1 MLTHIFISFILILS
15 NQFILLY
22 RACLVL
28 AIRDKEY
35 QFNVFCYQ
43 NKSINPTSCFSALRL
58 FTSEKAFNPNNKLNS
73 CFPNLSAV
81 FSSVSRRK
89 PELDKFSLK
98 EANPISV
105 IHFPRLQPV
114 FSFVF
119 YFLYMNLTS
128 SDSILEPIRI
138 QDLFLK
144 MLS

>member
-1 MLTHIFISFILILS
+1 MKLFNFNPYFYLFYSYYVNLF
-15 NQFILLY
+15 NLLY
-22 RACLVL
+22 WACLVL
-28 AIRDKEY
+28 VIRDNEY
-35 QFNVFCYQ
+35 QFNVICYQ
-43 NKSINPTSCFSALRL
+43 NKSINPTSCFRALRL

-138 QDLFLK
+138 
-144 MLS
+144 